1 MGRFDTLMYDNR
13 NWKGTI
19 ALVASMLIGLAVGYK
34 GFDQLP
40 DLQNDH
46 RAASVTLL
54 KARRVLDKQS
64 VTTPNYGKAWMQ
76 VQMAENRVRAADVGI
91 YLANITFGLGLIILG
106 ISLVVYLRRAQGL
119 AIQFIQSAEPAQPH
133 SATPR
138 LAA

>member
-40 DLQNDH
+40 DLQNDY

-64 VTTPNYGKAWMQ
+64 VTTTNYGKAWMQ
-76 VQMAENRVRAADVGI
+76 VQMAENRVRAPHA
-91 YLANITFGLGLIILG
+91 A
-106 ISLVVYLRRAQGL
+106 
-119 AIQFIQSAEPAQPH
+119 SAPLQ
-133 SATPR
+133 R
-138 LAA
+138 INNV

>member
-76 VQMAENRVRAADVGI
+76 VQMADNRVRAADVGI
-91 YLANITFGLGLIILG
+91 YLSNITFG
-106 ISLVVYLRRAQGL
+106 
-119 AIQFIQSAEPAQPH
+119 
-133 SATPR
+133 
-138 LAA
+138 